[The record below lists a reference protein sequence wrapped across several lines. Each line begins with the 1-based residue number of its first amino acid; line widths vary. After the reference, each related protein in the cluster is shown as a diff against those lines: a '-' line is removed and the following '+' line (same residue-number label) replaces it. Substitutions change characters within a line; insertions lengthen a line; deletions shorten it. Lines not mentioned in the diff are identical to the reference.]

1 VRGDEFTYAGCGK
14 EVLVWKRLECQGLI
28 GKHTGELVALTCVGD
43 VLVSMFANIS
53 LYNTVHCSILTHGI
67 IL

>member
-14 EVLVWKRLECQGLI
+14 EVLVWKRLECQGLV

-43 VLVSMFANIS
+43 VLVRCVLHYTS
-53 LYNTVHCSILTHGI
+53 HLTTIVLHHAVYCAS
-67 IL
+67 